1 MRRTL
6 RNLVKYYSAVFPFM
20 EWFFIC
26 KFVNKPV
33 FMYKRIIAAVLSS
46 AFFCLS
52 GSAQSEDSAMIKK
65 ISDEILLNGKAP
77 QNLYTLCKSVG
88 TRLSGSAGM
97 YKAEEWGL
105 KTLLE
110 AGADKA
116 YLQQCMVPH
125 WVRGKKEFA
134 GYRTRKRSADPQFDV
149 LAIGNSVGTGD
160 KGVLAKIIEVKN
172 FEELNQRKDEV
183 KGKII
188 FYNYPFNKTLL
199 RGAYGDA
206 VRYRTNGASM
216 AAKYGALAVI
226 VRSVTGAYDNHPH
239 TGALRY
245 NDSFPKIPAFAI
257 STIGAD
263 NLSREIAGLY
273 KDENFLLRSDCVM
286 LADTVGHNVI
296 GEIRGTEFPD
306 EIITIGG
313 HLDSWDQGEGAS
325 DDGTGLVQSIEIL
338 RAFKAVGYKPKRT
351 IRIVLFA
358 NEENGL
364 RGGTKYADEAKLK
377 NEKHIM
383 AMESDGGAEYPRGFG
398 CGMTR
403 DQFAKVQGWAKF
415 FEPFDAA
422 KFIFNEGG
430 GGGADIGP
438 LQTNF
443 KTAQFGL
450 STTGQ
455 RYFDMHHSANDVFEK
470 VNAQELNLCA
480 VVMASMVYLV
490 DKYGL

>member
-1 MRRTL
+1 MFKKITCAIL
-6 RNLVKYYSAVFPFM
+6 FSA
-20 EWFFIC
+20 FIC
-26 KFVNKPV
+26 FTC
-33 FMYKRIIAAVLSS
+33 F
-46 AFFCLS
+46 
-52 GSAQSEDSAMIKK
+52 AQTEDSLMIKK
-65 ISDEILLNGKAP
+65 IADEILLNGEAS

-97 YKAEEWGL
+97 YKAEAWGL
-105 KTLLE
+105 KVLQE
-110 AGADKA
+110 SGAEKT

-125 WVRGKKEFA
+125 WVRGKKEYA
-134 GYRTRKRSADPQFDV
+134 GFRTQQGIAGPEFDV

-160 KGVLAKIIEVKN
+160 KGVFAKVIEVKN
-172 FEELNQRKDEV
+172 FAELDKRKDEV
-183 KGKII
+183 KGKIV

-206 VRYRTNGASM
+206 VRYRSSGASM

-226 VRSVTGAYDNHPH
+226 VRSVTGAYDDYPH

-245 NDSFPKIPAFAI
+245 NDSFPSIPALAI
-257 STIGAD
+257 STKGAEKLSGLIKGAYKEE
-263 NLSREIAGLY
+263 NL
-273 KDENFLLRSDCVM
+273 FFRSNCEM
-286 LADTVGHNVI
+286 LPDTIGHNVI
-296 GEIRGTEFPD
+296 GEIKGTQFPD

-325 DDGTGLVQSIEIL
+325 DDGTGIVQSIEIL
-338 RAFKAVGYKPKRT
+338 RVLKAVGYKPRRT

-364 RGGTKYADEAKLK
+364 RGGTQYAGEAKLK

-383 AMESDGGAEYPRGFG
+383 AMESDGGAEYPRGFS
-398 CGMTR
+398 CGMTKE
-403 DQFAKVQGWAKF
+403 QYAKVQGWIKY

-422 KFIFNEGG
+422 RFTFSEGG

-455 RYFDMHHSANDVFEK
+455 RYFDVHHAASDVFEK

-480 VVMASMVYLV
+480 AVMAAMVYLV

>member
-1 MRRTL
+1 MHKGIIPYILFSLFTCF
-6 RNLVKYYSAVFPFM
+6 SATAQTEDSLM
-20 EWFFIC
+20 I
-26 KFVNKPV
+26 
-33 FMYKRIIAAVLSS
+33 KRIA
-46 AFFCLS
+46 
-52 GSAQSEDSAMIKK
+52 
-65 ISDEILLNGKAP
+65 DEILLKGKAYN
-77 QNLYTLCKSVG
+77 NLYTLCKSVG
-88 TRLSGSAGM
+88 TRLSGSDGM
-97 YKAEEWGL
+97 YKAEAWGL
-105 KTLLE
+105 NILKE
-110 AGADKA
+110 SGAGTA

-134 GYRTRKRSADPQFDV
+134 GYRTGKRSADPVFDV
-149 LAIGNSVGTGD
+149 LAIGNSVGTGET
-160 KGVLAKIIEVKN
+160 GILAQVIEVKN
-172 FEELNQRKDEV
+172 FAELNLRKDEV
-183 KGKII
+183 KGKIV

-206 VRYRTNGASM
+206 VRYRSNGASM

-226 VRSVTGAYDNHPH
+226 IRSVTGAYDDYPH

-245 NDSFPKIPAFAI
+245 NDSFPKIPALAI
-257 STIGAD
+257 STKGAEK
-263 NLSREIAGLY
+263 LSGFIKGTY
-273 KDENFLLRSDCVM
+273 KDENLFIRSNCQM
-286 LADTVGHNVI
+286 LPDTIGHNVI

-325 DDGTGLVQSIEIL
+325 DDGTGIVQSIEIL
-338 RAFKAVGYKPKRT
+338 RSLKEIGYKPKRT

-364 RGGTKYADEAKLK
+364 RGGNKYAEEAKLK
-377 NEKHIM
+377 KEKHIM

-398 CGMTR
+398 CGMTKE
-403 DQFAKVQGWAKF
+403 QYTKVQGWIKF
-415 FEPFDAA
+415 FEPFDATR
-422 KFIFNEGG
+422 FTFSEGG

-450 STTGQ
+450 NTTGQ
-455 RYFDMHHSANDVFEK
+455 RYFDVHHAASDVFEK
-470 VNAQELNLCA
+470 VNAQELNLGA
-480 VVMASMVYLV
+480 VVMAAMVYLV

>member
-1 MRRTL
+1 M
-6 RNLVKYYSAVFPFM
+6 A
-20 EWFFIC
+20 
-26 KFVNKPV
+26 
-33 FMYKRIIAAVLSS
+33 KRIITALLFSVL
-46 AFFCLS
+46 AFNCGF
-52 GSAQSEDSAMIKK
+52 AQSDDSLMIRK
-65 ISDEILLNGKAP
+65 ISHEILLNGKAM

-97 YKAEEWGL
+97 YKAEAWGL
-105 KTLLE
+105 QVLQE

-134 GYRTRKRSADPQFDV
+134 GFRTGKRTADPVFDV

-160 KGVLAKIIEVKN
+160 KGILAKLIEVKN
-172 FEELNQRKDEV
+172 FEELNQRKEEV
-183 KGKII
+183 MGKIV
-188 FYNYPFNKTLL
+188 FFNYPFNKTLL

-206 VRYRTNGASM
+206 VRYRSNGATA
-216 AAKYGALAVI
+216 AAKLGALAVI
-226 VRSVTGAYDNHPH
+226 VRSVTGAYDTNPH

-245 NDSFPKIPAFAI
+245 NDSFPKIPALAI
-257 STIGAD
+257 STKGAD
-263 NLSREIAGLY
+263 NLSALIKGVY
-273 KDENFLLRSDCVM
+273 KDENLFIRSNCQM
-286 LADTVGHNVI
+286 LPDTLGHNVI

-325 DDGTGLVQSIEIL
+325 DDGTGIVQSIEIL
-338 RAFKAVGYKPKRT
+338 RVFKTIGYKPKRT

-364 RGGTKYADEAKLK
+364 RGAVKYAEEAKTK
-377 NEKHIM
+377 NEKHVM
-383 AMESDGGAEYPRGFG
+383 AMESDGGAEYPRGFA
-398 CGMTR
+398 CGMTKE
-403 DQFAKVQGWAKF
+403 QYSKVQGWTKF

-422 KFIFNEGG
+422 KFTFNEGG

-450 STTGQ
+450 NTTGQ
-455 RYFDMHHSANDVFEK
+455 RYFDMHHAALDVFEM
-470 VNAQELNLCA
+470 VNAQELNLCV
-480 VVMASMVYLV
+480 VVMATMVYLV

>member
-1 MRRTL
+1 MI
-6 RNLVKYYSAVFPFM
+6 KG
-20 EWFFIC
+20 
-26 KFVNKPV
+26 
-33 FMYKRIIAAVLSS
+33 IINAILFSVITCSS
-46 AFFCLS
+46 SF
-52 GSAQSEDSAMIKK
+52 AQSDDSVMIRK

-97 YKAEEWGL
+97 YKAEAWGL
-105 KTLLE
+105 QVLKD
-110 AGADKA
+110 AGAEKA

-125 WVRGKKEFA
+125 WVRGKKEYA
-134 GYRTRKRSADPQFDV
+134 GYRTGKRSADPEFDV

-160 KGVLAKIIEVKN
+160 KGVLAKVIEVKN

-183 KGKII
+183 KGKIV

-206 VRYRTNGASM
+206 VRYRSNGASM

-226 VRSVTGAYDNHPH
+226 VRSVTAAYDDNPH

-245 NDSFPKIPAFAI
+245 NDSFPKIPALAI
-257 STIGAD
+257 STKSAER
-263 NLSREIAGLY
+263 LSGLIRESY
-273 KDENFLLRSDCVM
+273 KDENLFIRSNCEM
-286 LADTVGHNVI
+286 MPDTIGHNVI
-296 GEIRGTEFPD
+296 GEIKGTEFPD

-325 DDGTGLVQSIEIL
+325 DDGTGLVQSIEIV
-338 RAFKAVGYKPKRT
+338 RVFKAIGYKPKRT

-358 NEENGL
+358 NEENGT
-364 RGGTKYADEAKLK
+364 RGAAKYAEEAKLK
-377 NEKHIM
+377 KENHIM

-398 CGMTR
+398 CGMTKE
-403 DQFAKVQGWAKF
+403 QFAKVQGWAKF

-422 KFIFNEGG
+422 KFTFNEGG

-455 RYFDMHHSANDVFEK
+455 RYFDMHHSALDVFEK